1 MAEKKRIGDVLKEE
15 GLVDDFQIQS
25 ALAHQKNWGGKI
37 GAILIEMGF
46 IREEDM
52 VRGLAEA
59 LRIPYVDLFEPAV
72 LPGVIKLVKADVA
85 KKYQVMPARKEGT
98 QLVLAMADPI
108 DFTALDE
115 IRFITGLS
123 ITPALATG
131 SEISD
136 AIRKYYDREEVV
148 RTKRPVELA
157 KSQPTGEMEI
167 IRESEMKIGS
177 EWLAP
182 EEPAQHPSEPP
193 ASPAQSEAVAD
204 RLLIDAITTLL
215 IEKELMTR
223 EELMHMLEQK
233 KLGL

>member
-1 MAEKKRIGDVLKEE
+1 MAEKKRIGDVLKEL

-25 ALAHQKNWGGKI
+25 ALAHQKNWGGKL

-46 IREEDM
+46 IKEEDM
-52 VRGLAEA
+52 VKGLSQA

-72 LPGVIKLVKADVA
+72 LPGVIKLIKADVA

-98 QLVLAMADPI
+98 QLVLAMADPLDI
-108 DFTALDE
+108 LALDE
-115 IRFITGLS
+115 IRFITGLN
-123 ITPALATG
+123 ITPALATV

-148 RTKRPVELA
+148 RTKQPVVLD

-167 IRESEMKIGS
+167 IRESEMKLGT
-177 EWLAP
+177 EWLP
-182 EEPAQHPSEPP
+182 PDEPAQRQSGPSAP
-193 ASPAQSEAVAD
+193 AAQSETVAD

-215 IEKELMTR
+215 IEKELITR